1 MEATPRLRLRLLV
14 QNGAFV
20 ALLAT
25 LVMLLAYVARE
36 YRAEWDI
43 TLGGRNT
50 LSAST
55 VEVLNQLEGPLAVTA
70 YAITVD
76 PTGANVHKRLEERLR
91 AYQRAK
97 PDMAVRFVDPRE
109 QPKLAEAA
117 ALRTPNELVI
127 EYRRR
132 TEHLPVEDFGEQ
144 QFANVLMRL
153 ARGADSLVFWLDG
166 HGERKWN
173 GAANHE
179 LGDFGRHLQQ
189 RGFRL
194 NSINLAVAQEVPANA
209 TALVIASPQA
219 DLLPAEVEKIRKYIE
234 RGGNMLW
241 LIDPEPLRGLEPIAE
256 TLRLILTPG
265 TIVDFEV
272 KPRSGPPVFA
282 IGAAANYGRHPIT
295 LDFRMNTLFPHARQI
310 AVAADQDEWRVTP
323 LVDVAQRGWLEA
335 GRLDQ
340 NVAFDKERDIAG
352 PLTVAQAFE
361 RTVGDREQRVVV
373 VGSGQFLSNTFVGNG
388 GNLDFG
394 VNVMNWLT
402 GAERMITVQPRPA
415 LDSALHVDQA
425 VLYLLAFTFLFGL
438 PLAFALTGGIVW
450 WHRRRAA

>member
-1 MEATPRLRLRLLV
+1 MEATPRLRMRLLV

-20 ALLAT
+20 MLLAA

-36 YRAEWDI
+36 YRAEWDV
-43 TLGGRNT
+43 TRGGRNT

-55 VEVLNQLEGPLAVTA
+55 VEMLKQLEGPLRITA

-76 PTGANVHKRLEERLR
+76 PSGANVHKRLEERLR

-97 PDMAVRFVDPRE
+97 PDIAVSFVDPRE

-132 TEHLPVEDFGEQ
+132 TEHLPLEDFSEQ

-173 GAANHE
+173 GTANHD
-179 LGDFGRHLQQ
+179 LGDFGRQLQQ

-194 NSINLAVAQEVPANA
+194 NSVNLAVAQEVPANA

-234 RGGNMLW
+234 RGGNLLW
-241 LIDPEPLRGLEPIAE
+241 LLDPEPLRGLEPIAE
-256 TLRLILTPG
+256 TLGLVLTSG

-282 IGAAANYGRHPIT
+282 IGAAASYGRHPIT

-310 AVAADQDEWRVTP
+310 GVADQEEWRVTP
-323 LVDVAQRGWLEA
+323 LVDVAQRGWVEA

-340 NVAFDKERDIAG
+340 NVQFDKERDIPG

-373 VGSGQFLSNTFVGNG
+373 IGSGQFLSNTFVGNA
-388 GNLDFG
+388 GNLDLG
-394 VNVMNWLT
+394 VNIMNWLT
-402 GAERMITVQPRPA
+402 GADRMITVEPRPA
-415 LDSALHVDQA
+415 LDRALRVDQA
-425 VLYLLAFTFLFGL
+425 TLYLIAFTFLFGL
-438 PLAFALTGGIVW
+438 PLAFAVTGGIVW
-450 WHRRRAA
+450 WRRRKAA

>member
-1 MEATPRLRLRLLV
+1 MEATPRLRMRLLV

-20 ALLAT
+20 VLLAA
-25 LVMLLAYVARE
+25 LVMLLAYLARE
-36 YRAEWDI
+36 YRAEWDV
-43 TLGGRNT
+43 TRGGRNT

-55 VEVLNQLEGPLAVTA
+55 VEMLKQLEGPLRITA

-97 PDMAVRFVDPRE
+97 PDIAVSFVDPRE

-117 ALRTPNELVI
+117 GLRTPNELVI

-144 QFANVLMRL
+144 QFANVLVRL

-173 GAANHE
+173 GTANHD
-179 LGDFGRHLQQ
+179 LGDFGRQLQQ

-209 TALVIASPQA
+209 TTLVIASPQA
-219 DLLPAEVEKIRKYIE
+219 DVLPAEIEKIRKYIE
-234 RGGNMLW
+234 RGGNLLW
-241 LIDPEPLRGLEPIAE
+241 LLDPEPLRGLEPIAE
-256 TLRLILTPG
+256 ALGLVLTPG
-265 TIVDFEV
+265 TIVDFDV

-282 IGAAANYGRHPIT
+282 IGAAANYGRHPVT

-310 AVAADQDEWRVTP
+310 GVATDQDEWRVTP
-323 LVDVAQRGWLEA
+323 LVDVAQRGWVEA
-335 GRLDQ
+335 GRLDG
-340 NVAFDKERDIAG
+340 NVQFDKDRDIPG

-394 VNVMNWLT
+394 VNIMNWLT
-402 GAERMITVQPRPA
+402 GADRMITVQPRPA
-415 LDSALHVDQA
+415 LDSALRVDQA
-425 VLYLLAFTFLFGL
+425 TLYLIAFTFLFGL
-438 PLAFALTGGIVW
+438 PLAFAVTGGIVW
-450 WHRRRAA
+450 WRRRKTA